1 MENAVHE
8 PQHVLVLGGT
18 SDIGVAIARRVM
30 SPNTTY
36 VGLACRRPESA
47 AGAVESLTRPGTVVE
62 ALEFD
67 ATRVEDHRDFVDRVV
82 AEHGDLDVVVL
93 AFGQLGDQERFDDD
107 PTSAAAVVDV
117 NYTSAVAIG
126 LEIARRFRVQGH
138 GTLVVLSSVA
148 GERARKS
155 NFVYGSSKAALDAF
169 AQGLGD
175 SLEGSGARVLVVRP
189 GFVHSAM
196 TAGMKPAPF
205 ATTPDAV
212 ADVSCGRRESS
223 GGCSWCYGTCR
234 IRYGG
239 DCLWVESLTRS
250 SRVAVARGR
259 ARAVGAGRNRSAN
272 LDGVVDGPVVRRV
285 VRADAVTVL
294 TPLINARQIDL
305 VRPAQAELLFH
316 DLIRNVGA
324 EDDRVVRFDPLAPKT
339 REDEPIGAR
348 HVVGQAGTLAIGETR
363 IHLD

>member
-196 TAGMKPAPF
+196 TAGLKPAPF

-212 ADVSCGRRESS
+212 ADV
-223 GGCSWCYGTCR
+223 
-234 IRYGG
+234 
-239 DCLWVESLTRS
+239 
-250 SRVAVARGR
+250 VARGLR
-259 ARAVGAGRNRSAN
+259 TGRRIVWAPGI
-272 LDGVVDGPVVRRV
+272 LRWVFM
-285 VRADAVTVL
+285 VL
-294 TPLINARQIDL
+294 
-305 VRPAQAELLFH
+305 
-316 DLIRNVGA
+316 
-324 EDDRVVRFDPLAPKT
+324 
-339 REDEPIGAR
+339 R
-348 HVVGQAGTLAIGETR
+348 HVPHPIWRRLPLG
-363 IHLD
+363 